1 MRTAIITI
9 ALSVISAGLA
19 HPQTQSQPPNPT
31 QQQVTSS
38 RTDVPLYR
46 VTVVGHT
53 TPAINYRY
61 RSGDTP
67 IDFQGTP
74 LLPRAKGHAKVETK
88 RGFSDIDAHFAALEP
103 ATKFG
108 PEYLTYVMWAITPDG
123 RAANLGE
130 VLLNGDDSKLH
141 VTTDMQAFALVGTAE
156 PYFAV
161 SQPSDVVVLENEIR
175 PETTGAVER
184 LDAKYELLKRGSY
197 VMSGNAAALAARTFD
212 PAMPLELREAR
223 NAVDLARLAGADRF
237 AIDTFQKASES
248 LRQAEEYQRRD
259 AGKKPII
266 MMARAAAQTAEDARL
281 IALQR
286 QIEQETAAANDAAA
300 RRELEML
307 ARARAESERARKA
320 EAERA
325 TAEAERMAAEEAR
338 ARAESA
344 TDRLT
349 QEKAAAEQA
358 LAQSAQEKAAAEQ
371 ALARTAQERT
381 AAEQALARS
390 AREKAEA
397 DAARA
402 AAERARSEAEQ
413 ATQTLAQQKAQAD
426 AARQASEA
434 EAARARSDA
443 QQAEHDKAA
452 LRERLRQQLNVILQT
467 RESARGLIVN
477 MSDVL
482 FDSGK
487 ATLRPGAREKL
498 AKVAGIVL
506 AYPGLS
512 LEVEGHTD
520 SVGAADYNL
529 DLSERRAN
537 TVRAF
542 LSQQGVSAASIVAR
556 GFGKEQPVATNG
568 TAAGR
573 QQNRRVELIV
583 SGSPIQ

>member
-1 MRTAIITI
+1 MTGLV
-9 ALSVISAGLA
+9 LSTMCAGLA
-19 HPQTQSQPPNPT
+19 HGQTQTQPPNPT
-31 QQQVTSS
+31 QQQVRP
-38 RTDVPLYR
+38 RTDIPLYR
-46 VTVVGHT
+46 VTVVGHS

-61 RSGDTP
+61 RSGETP

-103 ATKFG
+103 ASKFG
-108 PEYLTYVMWAITPDG
+108 SEYLTYVMWAITPEG
-123 RAANLGE
+123 RATNLGE

-141 VTTDMQAFALVGTAE
+141 VTTEMQAFALIVTAE

-161 SQPSDVVVLENEIR
+161 TQPSDVVVLENEVR

-184 LDAKYELLKRGSY
+184 VDAKYELLKRGSY
-197 VMSGNAAALAARTFD
+197 VMNAGAVALDTHASD
-212 PAMPLELREAR
+212 PAMPLELREAQ
-223 NAVDLARLAGADRF
+223 NAVDLARLAGADRD
-237 AIDTFQKASES
+237 AADTFEKASRS

-259 AGKKPII
+259 AGKKPVI

-286 QIEQETAAANDAAA
+286 QVEQQTAAANDAAA
-300 RRELEML
+300 QRELDMIAKARTES
-307 ARARAESERARKA
+307 ARAQRA

-325 TAEAERMAAEEAR
+325 AADEAR
-338 ARAESA
+338 VRAEDA
-344 TDRLT
+344 VDRLA
-349 QEKAAAEQA
+349 QEKAA
-358 LAQSAQEKAAAEQ
+358 LAQEKAAAEQ
-371 ALARTAQERT
+371 ASARSAQER
-381 AAEQALARS
+381 S
-390 AREKAEA
+390 EA
-397 DAARA
+397 DAMRA
-402 AAERARSEAEQ
+402 AAERAKSEAEL
-413 ATQTLAQQKAQAD
+413 ATQTLAQQKAEAD

-443 QQAEHDKAA
+443 QQAEQDKTA
-452 LRERLRQQLNVILQT
+452 LRARLREQLNIILQT

-506 AYPGLS
+506 AYPGLN

-520 SVGAADYNL
+520 AVGAADYNQ
-529 DLSERRAN
+529 DLSERRARA
-537 TVRAF
+537 VRAF
-542 LSQQGVSAASIVAR
+542 LTQQGISTESIVAR

-573 QQNRRVELIV
+573 QQNRRVELVV

>member
-1 MRTAIITI
+1 MRTVMTGIV
-9 ALSVISAGLA
+9 LSTMFAGLA
-19 HPQTQSQPPNPT
+19 HSQTQTQPPNPT
-31 QQQVTSS
+31 QQRVTSAQ
-38 RTDVPLYR
+38 TDVPIYR
-46 VTVVGHT
+46 VTVVGHS

-61 RSGDTP
+61 RSGETP

-103 ATKFG
+103 ATRFG
-108 PEYLTYVMWAITPDG
+108 SEYLTYVMWAITPEG
-123 RAANLGE
+123 RATNLGE

-141 VTTDMQAFALVGTAE
+141 VTTEMQAFALIVTAE

-161 SQPSDVVVLENEIR
+161 TQPSDVVVLENQVR
-175 PETTGAVER
+175 PETTGAIER
-184 LDAKYELLKRGSY
+184 VDAKYELLKRGSY
-197 VMSGNAAALAARTFD
+197 VMNGDAASLGARRLD
-212 PAMPLELREAR
+212 PAMPLELREAQ
-223 NAVDLARLAGADRF
+223 NAVDLARLAGADRY
-237 AIDTFQKASES
+237 ATDTFEKASRS

-259 AGKKPII
+259 AGKKPVI

-286 QIEQETAAANDAAA
+286 QVEQQTAAANDAAA
-300 RRELEML
+300 QRELDMIAKARTES
-307 ARARAESERARKA
+307 ARAQRAEAARA
-320 EAERA
+320 
-325 TAEAERMAAEEAR
+325 AADEAR
-338 ARAESA
+338 VRAEDA
-344 TDRLT
+344 ADRL
-349 QEKAAAEQA
+349 
-358 LAQSAQEKAAAEQ
+358 AQEKAAAEQ
-371 ALARTAQERT
+371 ASARSAQER
-381 AAEQALARS
+381 
-390 AREKAEA
+390 AEA
-397 DAARA
+397 DAMRA
-402 AAERARSEAEQ
+402 AAERAKSEAEQ
-413 ATQTLAQQKAQAD
+413 ATQALAQQKAEAD

-443 QQAEHDKAA
+443 QQAEQDKTA
-452 LRERLRQQLNVILQT
+452 LRARLREQLNIILQT

-506 AYPGLS
+506 AYPGLN

-520 SVGAADYNL
+520 AVGAADYNQ
-529 DLSERRAN
+529 DLSEHRAQA
-537 TVRAF
+537 VRAF
-542 LSQQGVSAASIVAR
+542 LMQQGISTASIVAR

>member
-19 HPQTQSQPPNPT
+19 YPQTQSQTPNPT

-38 RTDVPLYR
+38 QPDVPIYR
-46 VTVVGHT
+46 VTVVGHS

-74 LLPRAKGHAKVETK
+74 LLPRAKGRAKVETK

-141 VTTDMQAFALVGTAE
+141 VTTDMQAFALVVTAE

-161 SQPSDVVVLENEIR
+161 TQPSDVVVLENEVR

-184 LDAKYELLKRGSY
+184 VEAKYELLKRGSY
-197 VMSGNAAALAARTFD
+197 VMNGNVASLAARSFD

-237 AIDTFQKASES
+237 AIDTFDKAAQS

-259 AGKKPII
+259 AGKKPVI

-286 QIEQETAAANDAAA
+286 QIEQQTAAANDAAA
-300 RRELEML
+300 RRELDML
-307 ARARAESERARKA
+307 ARARSESERARKA

-325 TAEAERMAAEEAR
+325 TAKAERVAAEEAR
-338 ARAESA
+338 VRAESA
-344 TDRLT
+344 ADRLT

-358 LAQSAQEKAAAEQ
+358 LARSAQDKAAAEQ
-371 ALARTAQERT
+371 ALARSAQER
-381 AAEQALARS
+381 
-390 AREKAEA
+390 A
-397 DAARA
+397 DADAQRA
-402 AAERARSEAEQ
+402 AAERARSDAEQ
-413 ATQTLAQQKAQAD
+413 ATQALAQQKAQAD

-506 AYPGLS
+506 AYPGLN

-520 SVGAADYNL
+520 SVGSADYNL
-529 DLSERRAN
+529 DLSERRAS
-537 TVRAF
+537 TVRTF
-542 LSQQGVSAASIVAR
+542 LGQQGVSTASIVAR
-556 GFGKEQPVATNG
+556 GLGKEQPVATNG

>member
-1 MRTAIITI
+1 
-9 ALSVISAGLA
+9 
-19 HPQTQSQPPNPT
+19 
-31 QQQVTSS
+31 VTSS
-38 RTDVPLYR
+38 QPDVPIYR
-46 VTVVGHT
+46 VTVVGHS

-103 ATKFG
+103 ATRFG

-141 VTTDMQAFALVGTAE
+141 VTTDMQAFALVVTAE

-161 SQPSDVVVLENEIR
+161 SQPSDVVVLENEVR

-184 LDAKYELLKRGSY
+184 VEAKYELLKRGSY
-197 VMSGNAAALAARTFD
+197 VMNGNAASLDARSFD

-237 AIDTFQKASES
+237 AVDTFDKASQS

-259 AGKKPII
+259 AGKKPVI

-286 QIEQETAAANDAAA
+286 QIEQQTAAANDAAA
-300 RRELEML
+300 RRELDML

-320 EAERA
+320 EAEWA
-325 TAEAERMAAEEAR
+325 TAEAERATAEEAR

-344 TDRLT
+344 ADRLT

-358 LAQSAQEKAAAEQ
+358 LARSAQERA
-371 ALARTAQERT
+371 

-390 AREKAEA
+390 AQEKAEA
-397 DAARA
+397 DAQRA
-402 AAERARSEAEQ
+402 AAERARSDAEQ
-413 ATQTLAQQKAQAD
+413 ATQALAQQKAQAD

-506 AYPGLS
+506 AYPGLN

-520 SVGAADYNL
+520 SVGSADYNL

-537 TVRAF
+537 TVRTF
-542 LSQQGVSAASIVAR
+542 LSQQGVSTASIVAR

>member
-1 MRTAIITI
+1 MRTAIITV

-19 HPQTQSQPPNPT
+19 HPQTQSQTPNPT
-31 QQQVTSS
+31 PQHVTSS
-38 RTDVPLYR
+38 QPDVPIYR
-46 VTVVGHT
+46 VTVVGHS

-61 RSGDTP
+61 RSGDTS

-74 LLPRAKGHAKVETK
+74 LLPRAKGRAKVETK

-103 ATKFG
+103 ATRFG

-141 VTTDMQAFALVGTAE
+141 VTTDMQAFALVVTAE

-161 SQPSDVVVLENEIR
+161 TQPSDVVVLENEVR

-184 LDAKYELLKRGSY
+184 VEAKYELLKRGSY
-197 VMSGNAAALAARTFD
+197 VMNGNAASLAARSFD

-237 AIDTFQKASES
+237 AIDTFEKASQS

-259 AGKKPII
+259 AGKKPVI

-286 QIEQETAAANDAAA
+286 QIEQQTAAANDAAA
-300 RRELEML
+300 RRELDML
-307 ARARAESERARKA
+307 ARARAESERARTA

-325 TAEAERMAAEEAR
+325 TAEAERATAEEAR
-338 ARAESA
+338 VRAESA
-344 TDRLT
+344 ADRLT

-358 LAQSAQEKAAAEQ
+358 LARSAQERA
-371 ALARTAQERT
+371 

-390 AREKAEA
+390 AQEKAEA
-397 DAARA
+397 DAQRA

-413 ATQTLAQQKAQAD
+413 ATQALAQQKAQAD

-443 QQAEHDKAA
+443 AQAEHDKAA

-498 AKVAGIVL
+498 AKVAGILL
-506 AYPGLS
+506 AYPGLN

-520 SVGAADYNL
+520 SVGSADYNL

-542 LSQQGVSAASIVAR
+542 LSQQGVSTASIVAR

>member
-1 MRTAIITI
+1 MF
-9 ALSVISAGLA
+9 AGLA
-19 HPQTQSQPPNPT
+19 HAQTQTQPPNPT
-31 QQQVTSS
+31 QQQVRP

-46 VTVVGHT
+46 VTVVGHS

-61 RSGDTP
+61 RSGETP
-67 IDFQGTP
+67 IDFEGTP

-103 ATKFG
+103 AARFG
-108 PEYLTYVMWAITPDG
+108 SEYLTYVMWAITPEG
-123 RAANLGE
+123 RATNLGE
-130 VLLNGDDSKLH
+130 VLLNGDDGKLH
-141 VTTDMQAFALVGTAE
+141 VTTEMQAFALIVTAE

-161 SQPSDVVVLENEIR
+161 TQPSDVVVLENEVR

-184 LDAKYELLKRGSY
+184 VDAKYELLKRGSY
-197 VMSGNAAALAARTFD
+197 VMNAGAVALDARPSD
-212 PAMPLELREAR
+212 PAMPLELREAQ
-223 NAVDLARLAGADRF
+223 NAVSLARLAGADRD
-237 AIDTFQKASES
+237 AADTFEKAVRS

-259 AGKKPII
+259 AGKKPVI

-286 QIEQETAAANDAAA
+286 QVEQQTAAASDAAVQ
-300 RRELEML
+300 RELDMIAKARTES
-307 ARARAESERARKA
+307 ARAQRA

-325 TAEAERMAAEEAR
+325 AADEAR
-338 ARAESA
+338 VRAEDA
-344 TDRLT
+344 ADRLV

-358 LAQSAQEKAAAEQ
+358 SARSAQEK
-371 ALARTAQERT
+371 
-381 AAEQALARS
+381 S
-390 AREKAEA
+390 EA
-397 DAARA
+397 DAMRA
-402 AAERARSEAEQ
+402 AAERAKAEAEQ
-413 ATQTLAQQKAQAD
+413 ATQALAQQKAEAD

-443 QQAEHDKAA
+443 EQAEHDKTA
-452 LRERLRQQLNVILQT
+452 LRARLREQLNIILQT
-467 RESARGLIVN
+467 RESARGLIVD

-487 ATLRPGAREKL
+487 ATLRSGAREKL

-506 AYPGLS
+506 AHPGLN

-520 SVGAADYNL
+520 AVGAADYNQ
-529 DLSERRAN
+529 DLSERRARA
-537 TVRAF
+537 VRAF
-542 LSQQGVSAASIVAR
+542 LTQQGISTESIVAR
-556 GFGKEQPVATNG
+556 GFGKDQPVATNG

-573 QQNRRVELIV
+573 QQNRRVELVV